1 MIGDPRAYHG
11 IYLALLFAGE
21 EHVSRSI
28 IMEVR
33 FRPMS
38 ASTIARQIRPGQ
50 ASADEGQS
58 FMEVVESLDAAEQ
71 APGANPDSGRNQE
84 QPHNPLPSVG
94 PDSDTGPEEETP
106 GQPAD
111 PAPDKSTAMSSDGSA
126 SQQKPLGVRLDLTA

>member
-1 MIGDPRAYHG
+1 
-11 IYLALLFAGE
+11 
-21 EHVSRSI
+21 
-28 IMEVR
+28 MEVR

-84 QPHNPLPSVG
+84 QPHNPLPAVG
-94 PDSDTGPEEETP
+94 PDSDTEPEEETS

-111 PAPDKSTAMSSDGSA
+111 PDKSTAMSSDGSA

>member
-1 MIGDPRAYHG
+1 MIGNPRAYHG

-21 EHVSRSI
+21 EQVFRSI
-28 IMEVR
+28 VMEVK

-38 ASTIARQIRPGQ
+38 SSTIARQVRPGQ

-58 FMEVVESLDAAEQ
+58 FMEVVESLGAAEQ
-71 APGANPDSGRNQE
+71 ALGENPDSDRNQE
-84 QPHNPLPSVG
+84 QPHNPLPAGG
-94 PDSDTGPEEETP
+94 PDSDAGPEEETP

-111 PAPDKSTAMSSDGSA
+111 PAPDKSTAMSSDGPA